1 MATDGIFDFEEAFN
15 EDLNE
20 ANIISDQHALKIAM
34 EPSQSYTT
42 TLISG
47 SDSQIINNKDSI
59 IRNGNL
65 SNDDINTPLNS
76 NGTNG
81 KTNNIH
87 NKIIDNSDIRLDSKK
102 SINGINNNNN
112 SNENENDKNENKET
126 DNLDHDKEEELDEEE
141 LYDRFVP
148 RDPEEE
154 RRIQEQL
161 KLLQIQELVRLQNI
175 HNNNNKKNN
184 GVIDNDH
191 HDVADYILTQPNDE
205 SQIIRN
211 ADELLD
217 EDNNESSYISLPLD
231 LVTPPENFSFVCGK
245 IYRSSFPRIE
255 NFKFLQKL
263 KLKSIICLIP
273 EDYPTENSKFN
284 EENNINFFQIGL
296 SGNKEPFVKIKP
308 DLVTKALK
316 IILNP
321 ENQPILIHCNRGKH
335 RTGCISGCIRKLQS
349 WSLSM
354 IFDEYRK
361 FAYPKERPLDQQ
373 FIEMYDDSILQ
384 EFLNNNNWLPIPW

>member
-20 ANIISDQHALKIAM
+20 SNIISDQHALKIAM
-34 EPSQSYTT
+34 EPSQSYVT

-47 SDSQIINNKDSI
+47 SDSQIINNKD
-59 IRNGNL
+59 NL
-65 SNDDINTPLNS
+65 INHDNS

-81 KTNNIH
+81 TTNNIH
-87 NKIIDNSDIRLDSKK
+87 NGDIDNSKIRLDLNE
-102 SINGINNNNN
+102 SIKNDNDN
-112 SNENENDKNENKET
+112 SNGKKNNLEDDK
-126 DNLDHDKEEELDEEE
+126 EELDEED

-161 KLLQIQELVRLQNI
+161 KLLQIKELERLQNSTI
-175 HNNNNKKNN
+175 TSN
-184 GVIDNDH
+184 
-191 HDVADYILTQPNDE
+191 HDGSNVTDYIITQPNEE
-205 SQIIRN
+205 SHMIKDTEGLI
-211 ADELLD
+211 
-217 EDNNESSYISLPLD
+217 ESNYISLPLE
-231 LVTPPENFSFVCGK
+231 LVTPPENFSPVCGK

-273 EDYPTENSKFN
+273 EDYPIENLKFN

-384 EFLNNNNWLPIPW
+384 EILNNNNWLPIPW